1 MFNDV
6 FRCRC
11 SLVVMLA
18 TVACFCLEKTT
29 DADSPSSSLT
39 TPSHWQYSA
48 PLISPEIREDEP
60 SRAQKDPTVVF
71 HEGRWHVFATV
82 KLPGRSAIEHCSFA
96 DWKDA
101 NASKRTLLSISDSDY
116 FCAPQVFYFTPHK
129 KWYLVDQMGA
139 VRNPFTQGNSQNND
153 QGAGQG
159 SGQPAHIAQPI
170 IYPVDYPHAT
180 TGPIST
186 DQSQPTSSSP
196 MSAMGA
202 NDTGS
207 HSTDPNPVGTNLQD
221 VTGMDSQSQG
231 QSQGQ
236 PQFLEDVKWSNFRA
250 VTQQNLKGQHSA
262 LKGRHIPAPNRPEG
276 VFPPI
281 YPPMPELISGQM
293 PQGGVA
299 DQNGYGPLE
308 QAPNSSDSL
317 YMPPIPDMTQNMDQ
331 NMAPNMNGNDFEDD
345 AQSEN
350 VQADNIEAENII
362 TQNAKTSGLKDKAK
376 QGLKALRAKNRPRK
390 AAKSVRPD
398 VMSDNNLTHNLSDNS
413 SAPRKSQRPSRLV
426 FILGLLAGFIIGA
439 LFMAGFTSVPDGKEY
454 APIARDTQP
463 PSTPAHEKLNDDLK
477 SGTITL
483 GQSDQAEPSSQAIDI
498 NTQQGDDAAIIALGG
513 DAKPDD
519 AIAAGNAKAGDN
531 LGRTADSPIAEDF
544 EDILIDVRPDPNDAG
559 AIVSL
564 E

>member
-1 MFNDV
+1 MAAFVTNENNPNH
-6 FRCRC
+6 
-11 SLVVMLA
+11 LV
-18 TVACFCLEKTT
+18 
-29 DADSPSSSLT
+29 
-39 TPSHWQYSA
+39 
-48 PLISPEIREDEP
+48 
-60 SRAQKDPTVVF
+60 
-71 HEGRWHVFATV
+71 
-82 KLPGRSAIEHCSFA
+82 
-96 DWKDA
+96 
-101 NASKRTLLSISDSDY
+101 N
-116 FCAPQVFYFTPHK
+116 
-129 KWYLVDQMGA
+129 MGQAAMPRA

-186 DQSQPTSSSP
+186 DQSQAASSAPKSI
-196 MSAMGA
+196 MGA

-207 HSTDPNPVGTNLQD
+207 HATDPNPVGTNLQD

-231 QSQGQ
+231 QT
-236 PQFLEDVKWSNFRA
+236 QFLEDVKWSNFRA
-250 VTQQNLKGQHSA
+250 VTQKNLKSQHSA

-281 YPPMPELISGQM
+281 YPPMPELTSGQM

-299 DQNGYGPLE
+299 GQNGYGPLE
-308 QAPNSSDSL
+308 QASNSSDSL
-317 YMPPIPDMTQNMDQ
+317 YMPPVPDMVQNMAP

-345 AQSEN
+345 AQSDNVQTDN

-362 TQNAKTSGLKDKAK
+362 TQNAKASGLKDKAK

-390 AAKSVRPD
+390 AAKPARPD
-398 VMSDNNLTHNLSDNS
+398 VMSDDNLTHNLSDNS
-413 SAPRKSQRPSRLV
+413 SEPRKSQRPSRLV

-439 LFMAGFTSVPDGKEY
+439 LFMAGFTSVPDDKEY

-483 GQSDQAEPSSQAIDI
+483 GQSDEDQPSSQAIDI
-498 NTQQGDDAAIIALGG
+498 NAQQGDDAAIIALGA
-513 DAKPDD
+513 DTKPND
-519 AIAAGNAKAGDN
+519 AIAAGADKAADN
-531 LGRTADSPIAEDF
+531 SDRATDSPIAEDF